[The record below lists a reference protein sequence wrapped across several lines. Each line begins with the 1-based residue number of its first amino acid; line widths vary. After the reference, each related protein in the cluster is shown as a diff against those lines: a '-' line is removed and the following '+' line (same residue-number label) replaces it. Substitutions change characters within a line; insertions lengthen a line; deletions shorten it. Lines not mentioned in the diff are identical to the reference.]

1 MVRVMCVYSV
11 IPCLLSYLV
20 VDNDAIRTAAIRAL
34 HAALKLHTADDDCAA
49 RLLSRITHGKS
60 QAGII
65 ADSSYAA
72 HVSAFCS
79 VAVFL

>member
-1 MVRVMCVYSV
+1 
-11 IPCLLSYLV
+11 
-20 VDNDAIRTAAIRAL
+20 VDNDAVRTAAVRAL
-34 HAALKLHTADDDCAA
+34 HAALKLRAADDDCAT
-49 RLLSRITHGKS
+49 RLLGRITRGKS